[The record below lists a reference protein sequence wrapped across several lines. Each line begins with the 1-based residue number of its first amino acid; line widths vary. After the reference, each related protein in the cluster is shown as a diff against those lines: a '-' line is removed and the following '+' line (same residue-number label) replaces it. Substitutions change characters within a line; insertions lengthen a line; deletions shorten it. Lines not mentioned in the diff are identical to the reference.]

1 MTAIQRPQPLGA
13 FDMPAGLLLIP
24 GPPNDPIRA
33 GLLRGVLPSSWPDS
47 LEGQRLAYEG
57 KIDEAIEWFT
67 GDDSPVGK
75 FNLFV
80 LDPTRI
86 DRADVA
92 SSLGEEWRTLV
103 DYAAFT
109 MGLTSI
115 PPQPEGASHEI
126 AALAWAAQAASHL
139 DEGDEEEAI
148 FALREAVDAARDSN
162 PAFVGTA
169 LVELSG
175 RLNDLEYAEEAV
187 ALLRE
192 TDLKAHYAE
201 AVYQRSGLIHGLAIE
216 GRRPLAEAI
225 NGYTEALKH
234 LNEKDHRA
242 LFARIHM
249 NLGTAL
255 LSAPLANSSDN
266 LRAGVAMQSLRTATR
281 LLDPEEDAE
290 EWASSHLNLA
300 NALVYAPSTHQRDN
314 LMEAVDL
321 YEKVVRV
328 RTPKG
333 DPLGRARV
341 LSNQANALAHL
352 GLVSDARERF
362 DEAIFLFASNG
373 DEESAGIVRELL
385 SELDLTNE
393 ITGNGAN

>member
-1 MTAIQRPQPLGA
+1 MTTIPRPQALGA
-13 FDMPAGLLLIP
+13 FDMPAGLMLIP
-24 GPPNDPIRA
+24 GSPTDPIRE
-33 GLLRGVLPSSWPDS
+33 GLLRGKLPAMWPES
-47 LEGQRLAYEG
+47 LEGQRLVFEG
-57 KIDEAIEWFT
+57 KFDEAIEWFA
-67 GDDSPVGK
+67 GDDTPVGK

-80 LDPTRI
+80 LDPSRI

-92 SSLGEEWRTLV
+92 AALGDEWRTLV

-109 MGLTSI
+109 MGITSV
-115 PPQPEGASHEI
+115 PPQPEGATAEI

-148 FALREAVDAARDSN
+148 FALREVADAAREAH
-162 PAFVGTA
+162 PAFAATA
-169 LVELSG
+169 LIELSG
-175 RLNDLEYAEEAV
+175 RLNDLDYAEEAV
-187 ALLRE
+187 ALMRN
-192 TDLKAHYAE
+192 TDLKSHYAE

-225 NGYTEALKH
+225 NGYTEALKY

-255 LSAPLANSSDN
+255 LSAPLASSSDH
-266 LRAGVAMQSLRTATR
+266 LRAGVALQSLRTAAR

-321 YEKVVRV
+321 YEKVVRL
-328 RTPKG
+328 RTPKS

-352 GLVSDARERF
+352 GLVEDARTRF
-362 DEAIFLFASNG
+362 DEAIFLFAANG
-373 DEESAGIVRELL
+373 DEESAGLVRDLL
-385 SELDLTNE
+385 GELDLTNQMSGE
-393 ITGNGAN
+393 GAN